1 MKLLID
7 VGNTSGVF
15 GLWYRGEVLEKW
27 RLPTDVLESEDQMFV
42 VLKELIGNAGYT
54 MEQINSLCIASVV
67 PRLKRTFNYFDKK
80 YFKQQPVFVSAVD
93 GIGIRWDADNPW
105 EIGADRVANV
115 IGATEYH
122 GDSSIVLDFGTAI
135 TVDII
140 FKNAFVGGSI
150 LPGPMTSMKA
160 LFSSTAKLP
169 EVDLF
174 FEDHYLGT
182 NTGDNLRIGI
192 INGTYHALE
201 GIVREVKKEIGNLEV
216 IATGGHAETFMIEE
230 SFIDKYDPELTLK
243 GIAAFDDRVK
253 KLEKNIAG

>member
-7 VGNTSGVF
+7 VGNTNGVF
-15 GLWYRGEVLEKW
+15 GLWSQGEILGKW
-27 RLPTDVLESEDQMFV
+27 RLPTEVLESEDQMFV
-42 VLKELIGNAGYT
+42 ILKELIGSSGYAID
-54 MEQINSLCIASVV
+54 EINSLCIASVV
-67 PRLKRTFNYFDKK
+67 PRLKRVFNYFGQK
-80 YFKQQPVFVSAVD
+80 YFKKQPVFVSAID
-93 GIGIRWDADNPW
+93 GIGMSWASDNAW

-115 IGATEYH
+115 LGASEYYR
-122 GDSSIVLDFGTAI
+122 DSSIVLDFGTAI
-135 TVDII
+135 TVDILV
-140 FKNAFVGGSI
+140 KNTFIGGAI
-150 LPGPMTSMKA
+150 LPGPTTSMKA

-201 GIVREVKKEIGNLEV
+201 GIVKEVMKKTGELEV
-216 IATGGHAETFMIEE
+216 IATGGYAETFMISG

-253 KLEKNIAG
+253 KLEENIAG